1 MDARLRLLWITPE
14 LPRPGESAARARWW
28 ELLRRIAIRHDVTL
42 LTFLDPGDRDALGE
56 LPPGLAAIHHVARE
70 PHVPDDPFALLPTT
84 VRGGFS
90 NPALARAIAERLA
103 AGSYDLLQ
111 LEFTELMHLVPAA
124 SLPVLLTVH
133 QLGFARHLP
142 AWRAGG
148 SRWQDGAKAT
158 FRHLRDLE
166 WELWAVRQASHVAVM
181 SPEDAARLRR
191 FLPDLPLSVSPVG
204 VDTAAFSP
212 PADAP
217 PPTTDLLFHG
227 NFGHPPN
234 VDAVRFLSREILP
247 RLARPATARV
257 LGQGPAPHLGPSVE
271 WLGAVPD
278 VRPHLAAA
286 RVYVAPVRFGTGMR
300 GKVLEALAMARPV
313 VTTSAG
319 AEGLGAS
326 HGRELLIAESAT
338 ELAAAIDALLAD
350 PARAAALG
358 RAGRTLVRRR
368 FDWDAIASDHEA
380 LYAATLQAG
389 PPPAAASPELPG
401 AAAWRALGEPVALAA
416 GICSVAAR
424 GLGRY
429 GRTLLPGLA

>member
-1 MDARLRLLWITPE
+1 
-14 LPRPGESAARARWW
+14 
-28 ELLRRIAIRHDVTL
+28 
-42 LTFLDPGDRDALGE
+42 
-56 LPPGLAAIHHVARE
+56 
-70 PHVPDDPFALLPTT
+70 
-84 VRGGFS
+84 
-90 NPALARAIAERLA
+90 
-103 AGSYDLLQ
+103 
-111 LEFTELMHLVPAA
+111 
-124 SLPVLLTVH
+124 
-133 QLGFARHLP
+133 
-142 AWRAGG
+142 
-148 SRWQDGAKAT
+148 
-158 FRHLRDLE
+158 
-166 WELWAVRQASHVAVM
+166 
-181 SPEDAARLRR
+181 
-191 FLPDLPLSVSPVG
+191 
-204 VDTAAFSP
+204 
-212 PADAP
+212 
-217 PPTTDLLFHG
+217 
-227 NFGHPPN
+227 
-234 VDAVRFLSREILP
+234 
-247 RLARPATARV
+247 
-257 LGQGPAPHLGPSVE
+257 
-271 WLGAVPD
+271 
-278 VRPHLAAA
+278 
-286 RVYVAPVRFGTGMR
+286 
-300 GKVLEALAMARPV
+300 V